1 MTLQRRVRTATKKAA
16 KLAPETQD
24 VRVKK
29 ARRLPM
35 PGPGIV
41 VSVPLGLL
49 PEYLA
54 LYGLVPMTR
63 GEVIDHETATR
74 KRKPAGA
81 LYVKRTRKTN
91 DQDPQ
96 A

>member
-1 MTLQRRVRTATKKAA
+1 MTTRRPSRTKAA
-16 KLAPETQD
+16 PGIPQD
-24 VRVKK
+24 ARMKK
-29 ARRLPM
+29 ARRLQS

-63 GEVIDHETATR
+63 GEVIDHEIATK
-74 KRKPAGA
+74 KRKPAGI
-81 LYVKRTRKTN
+81 LIVKRMK
-91 DQDPQ
+91 DEKQDDKDLFIV
-96 A
+96 